1 MLKNMSRL
9 YILLC
14 LTAFMLSSCGY
25 FEYDNY
31 EEPNSGIEGTVIDKK
46 TNELYCSET
55 ANSFKIDYYELSWEA
70 AGHANT
76 QSRFFWGKADGTFTN
91 TKIFAGEY
99 RITLKEGAFYAP
111 ELEVVT
117 LNKGEMTK
125 LNYAVTP
132 YARVNID
139 EINLSGTKQNN
150 LSIKYTVE
158 DTQNEIDITNVD
170 KGVYTL
176 SEAQVFISSKSPNV
190 GVNNTESKYTVRAV
204 HKFTSYTPGT
214 PIKVTENNVRNL
226 PAGKYWV
233 RIGVRTNN
241 PGKKYNFSRIFEVVV
256 PDLNN

>member
-1 MLKNMSRL
+1 MSRL
-9 YILLC
+9 YILSC
-14 LTAFMLSSCGY
+14 LMVFMLSSCGY

-31 EEPNSGIEGTVIDKK
+31 EEPNSGIEGTVVDKK

-55 ANSFKIDYYELSWEA
+55 ANSYKIEYYELSWEE

-76 QSRFFWGKADGTFTN
+76 QARFFWGKADGTFTN

-111 ELEVVT
+111 DPEIVT
-117 LNKGEMTK
+117 LEKGEMTK
-125 LNYAVTP
+125 LDYAVTP

-139 EINLSGTKQNN
+139 EITLSGTKQNN
-150 LSIKYTVE
+150 LVIKYTVE
-158 DTQNEIDITNVD
+158 DTQKEIDITNVD

-190 GVNNTESKYTVRAV
+190 GVNNTESKYTVRDV
-204 HKFTSYTPGT
+204 HKFTTYTPGT
-214 PIKVTENNVRNL
+214 PITVTEKNVKNL

-241 PGKKYNFSRIFEVVV
+241 PGKKYNFSRILEVVI
-256 PDLNN
+256 PDLNS